1 MAIST
6 DGLVPCRYRPQHFS
20 VWDYTAWIHELQEP
34 IYRIRILVGLK
45 VSRFGRIIF
54 TSTGNH
60 ESNHQQLTVIYQYS
74 ILYGSKTSQCSFPKN
89 AFIDH
94 IATYELKNV
103 VYYYRYH
110 SINKAHKNKWNI
122 GGMLSR
128 DGTLPYRSI
137 PILISHFPS
146 LITSIISSNHGNFPF
161 ITIA

>member
-74 ILYGSKTSQCSFPKN
+74 ILYGSKTSRCSFPIN

-110 SINKAHKNKWNI
+110 IKINGI
-122 GGMLSR
+122 SVVSYQGMVR
-128 DGTLPYRSI
+128 YRTVPYQNWFFIFHLP
-137 PILISHFPS
+137 
-146 LITSIISSNHGNFPF
+146 
-161 ITIA
+161 